1 MPEMPQDSKDVFEV
15 ARQRPNYRQT
25 YDRYMEQGTELAGF
39 TPSDLKKEQELLMEA
54 LRKTAADPEQYTKN
68 DRRELTEMLA
78 ELDAAQELH
87 NQEMTMGEGRKPSKE
102 PKGEFSDVERR
113 NMGLLDTMESVFR
126 SRDPEPEASS
136 TSEPAKKEPG
146 PSEEKE
152 TEMRD
157 ARRRELLQ
165 SLERFAPNYRELQ
178 RAERRQDRAID
189 SGGVLKYASEPIM
202 DTIQ

>member
-87 NQEMTMGEGRKPSKE
+87 NQEMTMGEGRKPAKE

-113 NMGLLDTMESVFR
+113 NMGL
-126 SRDPEPEASS
+126 
-136 TSEPAKKEPG
+136 
-146 PSEEKE
+146 
-152 TEMRD
+152 
-157 ARRRELLQ
+157 
-165 SLERFAPNYRELQ
+165 
-178 RAERRQDRAID
+178 
-189 SGGVLKYASEPIM
+189 
-202 DTIQ
+202 